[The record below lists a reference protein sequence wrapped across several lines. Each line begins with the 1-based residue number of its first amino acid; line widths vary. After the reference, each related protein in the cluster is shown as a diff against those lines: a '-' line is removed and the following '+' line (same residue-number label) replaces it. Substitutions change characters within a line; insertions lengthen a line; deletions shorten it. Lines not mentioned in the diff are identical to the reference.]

1 MSIKI
6 TSLGLLCKNLV
17 YKAIAAAANFK
28 VDPAVAVCTCE
39 LVFLNEFSRDVCDFD
54 TAENAISYALLKFD
68 GEELNFN
75 IKSLESMRFEEKNNI
90 RNEVIEKTNS
100 ILNDYKDL
108 VMRFWDLYDEMEQ
121 EEQDLIN
128 KLGADKWFKYA
139 FTLSLDELWHEA
151 GNWQI
156 VKEDLKDEKE
166 GE

>member
-1 MSIKI
+1 MKDLDIYEVEYSC
-6 TSLGLLCKNLV
+6 SPGG
-17 YKAIAAAANFK
+17 
-28 VDPAVAVCTCE
+28 VDKWE
-39 LVFLNEFSRDVCDFD
+39 IQEREGDFFQGDFD

>member
-1 MSIKI
+1 MKDLDIYEVEYSC
-6 TSLGLLCKNLV
+6 SPGG
-17 YKAIAAAANFK
+17 
-28 VDPAVAVCTCE
+28 VDKWE
-39 LVFLNEFSRDVCDFD
+39 IQEREGDFFQGDFD

-156 VKEDLKDEKE
+156 VKEDLKDERE

>member
-1 MSIKI
+1 MKDLDIYEVEYSCSPGGIDKWEI
-6 TSLGLLCKNLV
+6 QERGGD
-17 YKAIAAAANFK
+17 F
-28 VDPAVAVCTCE
+28 
-39 LVFLNEFSRDVCDFD
+39 FQGDFD

>member
-1 MSIKI
+1 MKDLDIYEVEYSC
-6 TSLGLLCKNLV
+6 SPGG
-17 YKAIAAAANFK
+17 
-28 VDPAVAVCTCE
+28 VDKWE
-39 LVFLNEFSRDVCDFD
+39 IQEREGDFFQGDFD
-54 TAENAISYALLKFD
+54 TAKNAISYALLKFD

-156 VKEDLKDEKE
+156 VKEDLKDERE

>member
-1 MSIKI
+1 MKDLDIYEVEYSCSPGGSDKWEIQER
-6 TSLGLLCKNLV
+6 GGD
-17 YKAIAAAANFK
+17 F
-28 VDPAVAVCTCE
+28 
-39 LVFLNEFSRDVCDFD
+39 FQGDFD
-54 TAENAISYALLKFD
+54 TAKDAISYALLKFN

-75 IKSLESMRFEEKNNI
+75 IKSLELMRSEEANKI
-90 RNEVIEKTNS
+90 RNEIVEKTNS

-108 VMRFWDLYDEMEQ
+108 VLRFWDLYDEMEQ

-156 VKEDLKDEKE
+156 VKEDLKDERE

>member
-1 MSIKI
+1 MKDLDIYEVEYSCSPGGIDKWEI
-6 TSLGLLCKNLV
+6 QERGGD
-17 YKAIAAAANFK
+17 F
-28 VDPAVAVCTCE
+28 
-39 LVFLNEFSRDVCDFD
+39 FQGDFD

-90 RNEVIEKTNS
+90 RYEVIEKTNS

>member
-1 MSIKI
+1 MKDLDIYEVEYSCSPGGIDKWEI
-6 TSLGLLCKNLV
+6 QERGGD
-17 YKAIAAAANFK
+17 F
-28 VDPAVAVCTCE
+28 
-39 LVFLNEFSRDVCDFD
+39 FQGDFD

-156 VKEDLKDEKE
+156 VKEDLKDERE

>member
-1 MSIKI
+1 MKDLDIYEVEYSC
-6 TSLGLLCKNLV
+6 SPGG
-17 YKAIAAAANFK
+17 
-28 VDPAVAVCTCE
+28 VDKWE
-39 LVFLNEFSRDVCDFD
+39 IQERGGDFFQGDFD

-75 IKSLESMRFEEKNNI
+75 IKSLESMRSEEANKI
-90 RNEVIEKTNS
+90 RNEIVEKTNS

-156 VKEDLKDEKE
+156 VKEDLKDEGE

>member
-1 MSIKI
+1 MKDLDIYEVEYSC
-6 TSLGLLCKNLV
+6 SPGG
-17 YKAIAAAANFK
+17 
-28 VDPAVAVCTCE
+28 VDKWE
-39 LVFLNEFSRDVCDFD
+39 IQERGGDFFQGDFD

-156 VKEDLKDEKE
+156 VKEDLKDEGE